1 MAEKTCQKTDTNQVK
16 NHIKLSRNNIPK
28 VVKIYAK
35 SALKTFENVLKM
47 QIEIVLY
54 FSMTFSMK
62 MLPKRVP
69 QSALGQLL
77 GASWRL
83 LGGSWAPL
91 GELLAPLGSLLEP
104 LGAPKPVKVS
114 KKASRRPPKGSP
126 KGRQRQPRAVKTSQ
140 KNAKYPPAF
149 FLPPSCHFLA
159 MFPCF
164 SAAPMQLKSETSE
177 LQAQSTKPE
186 AASQTLELK
195 AKR

>member
-1 MAEKTCQKTDTNQVK
+1 MRFSAVGETRLFFAEKTCQKTDTNQVK

-77 GASWRL
+77 GASRRL

-91 GELLAPLGSLLEP
+91 G
-104 LGAPKPVKVS
+104 
-114 KKASRRPPKGSP
+114 
-126 KGRQRQPRAVKTSQ
+126 
-140 KNAKYPPAF
+140 
-149 FLPPSCHFLA
+149 
-159 MFPCF
+159 
-164 SAAPMQLKSETSE
+164 
-177 LQAQSTKPE
+177 
-186 AASQTLELK
+186 
-195 AKR
+195 

>member
-1 MAEKTCQKTDTNQVK
+1 
-16 NHIKLSRNNIPK
+16 
-28 VVKIYAK
+28 
-35 SALKTFENVLKM
+35 M
-47 QIEIVLY
+47 QIETVFC

-114 KKASRRPPKGSP
+114 KKASQRLPEGPPK
-126 KGRQRQPRAVKTSQ
+126 A
-140 KNAKYPPAF
+140 
-149 FLPPSCHFLA
+149 
-159 MFPCF
+159 
-164 SAAPMQLKSETSE
+164 
-177 LQAQSTKPE
+177 AQSSQNPPKERQISPSFLLATLLPLSSDVSLFFSCSD
-186 AASQTLELK
+186 AAEK
-195 AKR
+195 